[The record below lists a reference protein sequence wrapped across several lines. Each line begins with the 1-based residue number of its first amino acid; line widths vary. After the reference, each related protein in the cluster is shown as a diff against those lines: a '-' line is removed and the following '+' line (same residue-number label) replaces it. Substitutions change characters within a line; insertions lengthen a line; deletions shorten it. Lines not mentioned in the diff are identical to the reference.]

1 MPHAK
6 IFPSHAL
13 KTLTQLHAELAGK
26 IDGNRRAG
34 DRLRSQMVQVEAVM
48 KMLDPDFSCRAI
60 SAKRRNLGNP
70 WFKRGTLYRAAIDV
84 LRRSPEPMTADAVCA
99 ALLQGKKPPPSRTQA
114 NNLEAAILAGLRKH
128 EGQGVEKAGEGRP
141 QRWRISGGS

>member
-26 IDGNRRAG
+26 IDGNRRTG
-34 DRLRSQMVQVEAVM
+34 DRLRAQMVQVESVM
-48 KMLDPDFSCRAI
+48 KMLDPDFNARAI

-70 WFKRGTLYRAAIDV
+70 WFKRGTLFRATVDV
-84 LRRSPEPMTADAVCA
+84 LRRSQEAMTADAICA
-99 ALLQGKKPPPSRTQA
+99 ALLQGKKPPSSRTQE
-114 NNLEAAILAGLRKH
+114 NNLQAAILAGLRKH
-128 EGQGVEKAGEGRP
+128 DGKGVEKVGDRRP
-141 QRWRISGGS
+141 AQWRITEA